1 MPRNPRSPLPHTFV
15 SVRAVANGPLTG
27 PILTRPA
34 CSRTTIWSLGNHS
47 TAVGREKPATAASLN
62 PVGTVA
68 ASTIGAVLLNEM
80 TAETATVK
88 LNAIP
93 QRCAVP
99 SVFRR

>member
-1 MPRNPRSPLPHTFV
+1 MRNNPSAWRRSFHKNTLPTRV
-15 SVRAVANGPLTG
+15 GRWTDDDLRA
-27 PILTRPA
+27 
-34 CSRTTIWSLGNHS
+34 WSLGNHS